1 MRHDRVTTATNH
13 YLYNGKELNEDLGLD
28 WYDYGAR
35 FYDGALGRFGSVD
48 PKAETYNRWS
58 SYHYAANNPI
68 RFIDINGEGWGLL
81 LRAGKIVV
89 KGGKNLVTKGK
100 LDVASEVAD
109 IVQDGATLLS
119 PSSTPLQRA
128 EAGFNLLSPV
138 STKELK
144 AAKNFVEGAGDA
156 KKTINKL
163 DNVEDASK
171 ANKVLDSGK
180 GGSGADYIVTPDG
193 VAVKNIDK
201 YKIPDNYV
209 ENPHGRTGSY
219 GVIENGKFKEKL
231 RVDPATPTGKK
242 GPEHSHYHLDGKG
255 EHYSPN
261 PKDKKDPGFSG

>member
-35 FYDGALGRFGSVD
+35 FYDGELGRFGSID
-48 PKAETYNRWS
+48 PRAATYSSWS

-68 RFIDINGEGWGLL
+68 KFVDINGEGWGLL

-156 KKTINKL
+156 KKTINKAS
-163 DNVEDASK
+163 DVVDKVDDVKRIGPAGDA
-171 ANKVLDSGK
+171 
-180 GGSGADYIVTPDG
+180 GAIVTKQVPPDWT
-193 VAVKNIDK
+193 VTSA
-201 YKIPDNYV
+201 
-209 ENPHGRTGSY
+209 
-219 GVIENGKFKEKL
+219 
-231 RVDPATPTGKK
+231 KK
-242 GPEHSHYHLDGKG
+242 GNGTRFIDPQNPKSNNVRVMQGNSN
-255 EHYSPN
+255 SPN
-261 PKDKKDPGFSG
+261 PSQQVDYVKHTKNGTSVDKNGNPTQNNTPEAHIPKEEFKIDQ